1 MLRLKPSRTDRG
13 GCFPA
18 AIVAPS
24 RFAHK
29 VRQFVTPWC
38 RPEVLKYPHPFVKH
52 APQQVEGSELPDNPV
67 ADFLAIYFFGK
78 GPEHAIP
85 DDENTRIIAVKI
97 AGIGRVMHTMMA
109 WGVHDIFEPAREFAD
124 GLGMDPELID
134 KVKRADEEQHCRVK
148 PDERQRNAED
158 KAKGNEPGPC
168 LSQRRGKIIML
179 A

>member
-1 MLRLKPSRTDRG
+1 MLRFKPACTDRVR
-13 GCFPA
+13 CFPA

-24 RFAHK
+24 RLAHE

-38 RPEVLKYPHPFVKH
+38 RPEVLEYPDPFVKH
-52 APQQVEGSELPDNPV
+52 APQQVEGSELPNNPV
-67 ADFLAIYFFGK
+67 ADFFAINFLGK

-97 AGIGRVMHTMMA
+97 AGIGRMVHTMVA
-109 WGVHDIFEPAREFAD
+109 WGVHHIFEPAREFAD

-134 KVKRADEEQHCRVK
+134 KVKRAHEEQHCRVK
-148 PDERQRNAED
+148 SDERQRNAED
-158 KAKGNEPGPC
+158 KAKGNEAGPC
-168 LSQRRGKIIML
+168 LTQRSREIIML

>member
-1 MLRLKPSRTDRG
+1 MLRFKPSRTDRG
-13 GCFPA
+13 RCFPA

-38 RPEVLKYPHPFVKH
+38 RPEVLEYPDPFVKH

-67 ADFLAIYFFGK
+67 ADFFAINFLGK

-97 AGIGRVMHTMMA
+97 AGIGRMMDAVMA
-109 WGVHDIFEPAREFAD
+109 WGIHHIFEPAREFAD
-124 GLGMDPELID
+124 GFGMDPELINE
-134 KVKRADEEQHCRVK
+134 VKRAHEKQQGRVK
-148 PDERQRNAED
+148 TDERQRNAED
-158 KAKGNEPGPC
+158 KAKRNEPSPC
-168 LSQRRGKIIML
+168 LTQRSREIIML